1 MDALRLIRTTRHAL
15 AEARSAADVTAE
27 AWQACRVTEAVALT
41 AALALTERA
50 LEGGTGCGPVEVARA
65 LAEAAAHA
73 AECVGRPPD
82 EPVTGDRAA
91 RLSALADP
99 VATVRELRVLLREAC
114 QSLLVVAL
122 GADEQSLYWCC
133 VDGVD
138 AAFEARELA
147 TELMRAL
154 GAEPAQLAGSEEP
167 RDLREPPQVPEGVEP
182 ARVRVG
188 IRVEP
193 PPG

>member
-1 MDALRLIRTTRHAL
+1 MDALRLIKTTRHAL
-15 AEARSAADVTAE
+15 VEARTAADVTAE
-27 AWQACRVTEAVALT
+27 AWQACRVTEAVAQT
-41 AALALTERA
+41 AALTLTRRT
-50 LEGGTGCGPVEVARA
+50 LEGGGSGCGPVEVARA
-65 LAEAAAHA
+65 LAEAGAHA

-82 EPVTGDRAA
+82 EPLTGDRAA
-91 RLSALADP
+91 RLSELADP
-99 VATVRELRVLLREAC
+99 VAAVRELRVLLREVC

-122 GADEQSLYWCC
+122 GADEPSLYWAC

-154 GAEPAQLAGSEEP
+154 GSEPPEASDGAAREEPAEPAAAEVLA
-167 RDLREPPQVPEGVEP
+167 R
-182 ARVRVG
+182 AG
-188 IRVEP
+188 IRLDP